1 MKEMGIT
8 PQRQTASRRSVRSTS
23 MARPLHK
30 ARFPSHLKGSRF
42 AKQSLAGT
50 RGRSPGGSGQGRVIL
65 GYKHYLKGRTVD
77 PRTSMSRQSRSK
89 GFPMRSSVSPD
100 RMSRHQRLGYRSSA
114 SQPREWSR
122 TRSMNALSKG
132 RSSPLARTGSL
143 RRHFG

>member
-50 RGRSPGGSGQGRVIL
+50 RGRRQGRAIL

-77 PRTSMSRQSRSK
+77 PRTSMSRQSRRK

-143 RRHFG
+143 RRHLG